1 MQRIIVGLI
10 LAVVC
15 ASLHSQTMD
24 VRATIPFAFRAGEAV
39 MPAGDYTFRH
49 RDNTLMLHK
58 EGGGPSVI
66 LLTNVALRSK
76 PSPNSRANFSR
87 YGERYFLSS
96 VWSQGTTAGFEVT
109 KSRAEKELVRQTVR
123 ESVGI
128 ALRRD

>member
-1 MQRIIVGLI
+1 
-10 LAVVC
+10 
-15 ASLHSQTMD
+15 MD
-24 VRATIPFAFRAGEAV
+24 VRATIPFAFRAGENV

-49 RDNTLMLHK
+49 RDSNLVLHK

-66 LLTNVALRSK
+66 LLTNAALRSK
-76 PSPNSRANFSR
+76 PSLDSRANFSR

-96 VWSQGTTAGFEVT
+96 VWSQGSAAGFEVM
-109 KSRAEKELVRQTVR
+109 KSRAEKELARQTAR